1 MELSMATNWNKLVF
15 LFRIELSCKTN
26 ILYLIL
32 GKSLRQWIPMTQSN
46 TKLTSFNF
54 LSKNMRYLY
63 HIPNFCQSTIQL
75 DHHKKS
81 LITFMWGCGYVLPIF
96 MTERN
101 VLIVVF
107 QLAYCDGSTDLHW
120 LKNSHAMLYLPTRR
134 TGWLKLRSGQ
144 LIA

>member
-1 MELSMATNWNKLVF
+1 MKLSMATNWNKLVF

-63 HIPNFCQSTIQL
+63 HIPNFWQSTIQL

-81 LITFMWGCGYVLPIF
+81 LIINRSLSCEVVDTDCRFLWQNVMSWSWYSSLPIV
-96 MTERN
+96 M
-101 VLIVVF
+101 V
-107 QLAYCDGSTDLHW
+107 
-120 LKNSHAMLYLPTRR
+120 
-134 TGWLKLRSGQ
+134 Q
-144 LIA
+144 LIYIGWKTPMPCFICRRGGLVD